1 MVVMVMVRLMVVVVR
16 EVASERYEIPGGP
29 GSFVLG
35 QDAARRQEVRAGA
48 GGKAEEERY
57 V

>member
-1 MVVMVMVRLMVVVVR
+1 MVMVRLMVVVVR

-29 GSFVLG
+29 GSVVRG